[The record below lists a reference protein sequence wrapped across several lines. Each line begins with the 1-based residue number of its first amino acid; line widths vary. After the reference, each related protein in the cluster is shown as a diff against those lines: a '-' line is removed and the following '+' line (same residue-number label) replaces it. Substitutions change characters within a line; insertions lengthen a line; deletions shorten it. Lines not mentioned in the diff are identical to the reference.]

1 MHPNGRILTDDLEF
15 IWQQTHHTVIQCHI
29 GNVLQALD
37 LEICGGWGI
46 VREELAKVVSCM
58 DSNEGR
64 NKLFKYM
71 TNEYMDSKCFLE
83 MRTKDTR
90 SVSELASQPADIL
103 GNYEKKSQIVFWD
116 STFGCRNWNNVI
128 LFFIRQLE
136 YSIDDGSKAVARE
149 DTVVGD
155 PQ

>member
-1 MHPNGRILTDDLEF
+1 MHRSTLRDRGFNVNWMHPNGRILTDDLEF

-90 SVSELASQPADIL
+90 SVSDYILIGERASL
-103 GNYEKKSQIVFWD
+103 
-116 STFGCRNWNNVI
+116 STG
-128 LFFIRQLE
+128 
-136 YSIDDGSKAVARE
+136 
-149 DTVVGD
+149 
-155 PQ
+155 